1 VLNRDRFQSQIIRLE
16 FRSIKSISGGFTLV
30 DDFLVIFFSLSIHF
44 EVDRLVIFEVVVI
57 FGRVVVVVVVVI
69 VVVAGAIQ
77 VDISIT

>member
-1 VLNRDRFQSQIIRLE
+1 MFQSQIIRLK

-30 DDFLVIFFSLSIHF
+30 DDFLIIFFSLSIHF
-44 EVDRLVIFEVVVI
+44 KVDRLVIFEVIVI
-57 FGRVVVVVVVVI
+57 FGC

>member
-1 VLNRDRFQSQIIRLE
+1 MLNRDRFQSQIIRLE

-30 DDFLVIFFSLSIHF
+30 DDFLVIFFLLSIHF

-57 FGRVVVVVVVVI
+57 FGRVVVVVVA